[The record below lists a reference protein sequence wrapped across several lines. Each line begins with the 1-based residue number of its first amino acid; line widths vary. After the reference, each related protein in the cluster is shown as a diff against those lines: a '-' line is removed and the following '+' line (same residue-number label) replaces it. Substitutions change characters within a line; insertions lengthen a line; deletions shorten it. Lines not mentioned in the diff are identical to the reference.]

1 MNGKLPMKL
10 RNLATKI
17 TLLTSIIFLILSL
30 ACYVSYKNDISYLRA
45 IVRTNI
51 STETSPN
58 VFESINHWVYQNKG
72 FKKNQGYFLF
82 ESLGPTPVQVL
93 NQGGDCT
100 DKSILLMAMLE
111 SIGIDSTLVMLYD
124 TDGRTPTHTVVEVRD
139 GQFKAVADP
148 VYDLVFPNPNG
159 GFYNID
165 ELRKNPALLP
175 NRLDDLIQTRGA
187 SNKIAFYTRVNESYQ
202 FASPI
207 NWNKNYLLRLIS
219 NTLGRLGVEARDL
232 RRPHFMDD
240 PKLFIS
246 VTLLSISLFFL
257 ILTCV
262 FKNNQNLSS
271 CKNELLH

>member
-10 RNLATKI
+10 PNPASSI

-30 ACYVSYKNDISYLRA
+30 TCYVSYRNDISYLRTIIRA
-45 IVRTNI
+45 NI
-51 STETSPN
+51 STETSRK

-82 ESLGPTPVQVL
+82 ESLGPTPIQVL

-111 SIGIDSTLVMLYD
+111 SIGIDSTLVMLYA
-124 TDGRTPTHTVVEVRD
+124 TDGKTPTHTVVEVRD

-159 GFYNID
+159 GFYGIED
-165 ELRKNPALLP
+165 LRKNPALLL
-175 NRLDDLIQTRGA
+175 NRLDNLLQIKGA
-187 SNKIAFYTRVNESYQ
+187 SNKIAFYKRVNESYQ

-207 NWNKNYLLRLIS
+207 NWNKNDLLKLTANILR
-219 NTLGRLGVEARDL
+219 RLGIEARNI
-232 RRPHFMDD
+232 RRPHSLDD
-240 PKLFIS
+240 PKLFMS
-246 VTLLSISLFFL
+246 AVLFSISLFFVT
-257 ILTCV
+257 LTIV
-262 FKNNQNLSS
+262 FKEKQQPTRPEHFSS
-271 CKNELLH
+271 V